1 MVVVVAVMVTM
12 RTAGVVMA
20 VTVVTTRTTMLII
33 PTAMVAVVTMEGRMR
48 AESQHPDPLS
58 LVSNPIVP

>member
-20 VTVVTTRTTMLII
+20 VTVVTRTTMLII

-58 LVSNPIVP
+58 LISNPIAP